1 MIAPQPQLEVRAYEA
16 EDAPWVTA
24 LVNRWLTVAPW
35 SLPLD
40 ARMAREQLLAQPPA
54 SEFGARLQTPLRL
67 CAWRAGELVG
77 FLDGAYGAT
86 AEALD
91 LPEHRPEGLI
101 RFLAAVPHA
110 EQTGVVLRL
119 LLDRVEAHWR
129 DHKVEHL
136 VAFHPSSGFRAFQ
149 AGAGILPGEWDEHVR
164 QFTAAG
170 WFFRQRYYA
179 LSRPLGAPLEEE
191 CPLPDLSLVQQR
203 TARGRTYLVYHRRV
217 ELVAQAR
224 VLGLQLDRTGTAER
238 VLHLLQLE
246 VAEIWRNRNLGKWLL
261 RRILNDAGHGAYQ
274 ECVAFLPMNQPIALN
289 LLVQTGFHE
298 DNYRGYTLE
307 KSLTHPSADAHSL
320 RYS

>member
-1 MIAPQPQLEVRAYEA
+1 MITPPPPLEVREYEL
-16 EDAPWVTA
+16 EDAPQVTT

-40 ARMAREQLLAQPPA
+40 AQMAREQLLAQPPTC
-54 SEFGARLQTPLRL
+54 EFGARLQEAMRL

-77 FLDGAYGAT
+77 YLDGAYGAT
-86 AEALD
+86 SEALE
-91 LPEHRPEGLI
+91 LPEHQPEGLI
-101 RFLAAVPHA
+101 RFLAAAPRSSQA
-110 EQTGVVLRL
+110 GDVLRL
-119 LLDRVEAHWR
+119 LLERAEAHWR
-129 DHKVEHL
+129 DHKVEQL
-136 VAFHPSSGFRAFQ
+136 VAFHPSCGFRAFQ

-179 LSRPLGAPLEEE
+179 LSRPVGAPLEEE
-191 CPLPDLSLVQQR
+191 CPFADLSLVQQR

-224 VLGLQLDRTGTAER
+224 VLGLQIDRTGTAAR
-238 VLHLLQLE
+238 VLHLLHLE
-246 VAEIWRNRNLGKWLL
+246 VTEDWRNRNLGKWLL
-261 RRILNDAGHGAYQ
+261 RRILNDAGHGDYQ

-307 KSLTHPSADAHSL
+307 KRLAAQPSDAHPL